1 MNIARHFVHLV
12 TCAALS
18 VGLFTAT
25 ANAGK
30 PKFAEKADS
39 TIVDFATEVSGGIN
53 AIDESGEDFDIL
65 IAALVTTGV
74 VGIFDG
80 TDYTVFAPTD
90 QAFYDLATAIRDDD
104 TMPPVDTDSDALG
117 IILGALTPE
126 DIAAVLAYHVTEG
139 VRNSRSVTRAKQIEM
154 LDENT
159 LSGRTMPGFIEANNS
174 IAELEN
180 IDNRFADGMVHVIDT
195 VLLP

>member
-1 MNIARHFVHLV
+1 MNISKRIVSLA

-18 VGLFTAT
+18 IGLVAAN

-30 PKFAEKADS
+30 PKFAEKNDA
-39 TIVDFATEVSGGIN
+39 TIVEFALAASGGLDATDDN
-53 AIDESGEDFDIL
+53 GQDFDIL

-74 VGIFDG
+74 VEILDG
-80 TDYTVFAPTD
+80 TDYTVFAPND

-104 TMPPVDTDSDALG
+104 MLPPVDADLDALG
-117 IILGALTPE
+117 IILGALEPS

-159 LSGRTMPGFIEANNS
+159 VSGRTMPGFIEANNS
-174 IAELEN
+174 TAKLEN
-180 IDNRFADGMVHVIDT
+180 IDNRLADGMVHVIDA